1 MFLLQWTTNIFT
13 DKQTEEIK
21 LMRSCLFHEERP
33 VTKTHHPKN
42 KLILFYYLLD
52 ELEEDLKTIP

>member
-1 MFLLQWTTNIFT
+1 
-13 DKQTEEIK
+13 
-21 LMRSCLFHEERP
+21 MRSCLFHEERP